1 MWRRRSDSGV
11 STVEL
16 LAAMLLTLV
25 VIGAVVGV
33 VGPHAMGARLQPDAV
48 DAQQRLRTAVDVLS
62 RALYEAG
69 AGVDAGTLAGPLV
82 RFLPPVIPRRI
93 GRTFQD
99 PPAISRQDALTII
112 HASGSASQSALAV
125 PFAGATATLL
135 ALPGCPLTRPA
146 CALDPDDGL
155 VIFDDESHF
164 DLFTV
169 VTTAGM
175 SADVRHR
182 GRQGA
187 YPFPAGSHA
196 AEAELRVYY
205 FDAAQQQIRA
215 SDGDLTDQ
223 PLVDGIAQ
231 MSVEYVGSPLPPR
244 FPKPPP
250 GIANCLYDAF
260 GAPNPA
266 LVVLP
271 ASAGGLAP
279 LPLSLM
285 SDGPWCGAGD
295 TRFDA
300 DVLRIRRIRMTLTV
314 AAGRSRRHPSVTFDI
329 APRNL
334 VDQP

>member
-1 MWRRRSDSGV
+1 
-11 STVEL
+11 
-16 LAAMLLTLV
+16 MLLTLV
-25 VIGAVVGV
+25 VIGAVVGA

-48 DAQQRLRTAVDVLS
+48 DAQQRLRAAVDVLS
-62 RALYEAG
+62 RALYVAG

-82 RFLPPVIPRRI
+82 RFLPPVIPRRV
-93 GRTFQD
+93 GRAFQD
-99 PPAISRQDALTII
+99 PPSVPRPDALTLV
-112 HASGSASQSALAV
+112 HASSSVSQSALALPLV
-125 PFAGATATLL
+125 GSTATLL

-155 VIFDDESHF
+155 VIFDEEGHF

-169 VTTAGM
+169 LTTAGM
-175 SADVRHR
+175 SAAVRHR

-187 YPFPAGSHA
+187 YAFPAGSHA

-205 FDAAQQQIRA
+205 FDAARQQIRV

-244 FPKPPP
+244 LPKPPA
-250 GIANCLYDAF
+250 GIANCLYDAL
-260 GAPNPA
+260 GTPNPA

-271 ASAGGLAP
+271 AAAGGLAQ

-295 TRFDA
+295 TMFDA
-300 DVLRIRRIRMTLTV
+300 DVLRIRRVRMTLTV
-314 AAGRSRRHPSVTFDI
+314 AAGRSRRNPLVTFDV